1 MRCKV
6 SNTRLPCPESLRL
19 RPERPHFGKP
29 TYHHPHARVPQAMN
43 EPDEP
48 AGGAAAAA
56 KKKKNKKTEK
66 KPLSGADN
74 APLRRRIALAQSRA
88 PRASRDAAQSE
99 DWAQAL
105 IAACTVAPAGA
116 PTAVPRTYH
125 TAGPWLPSVSTG
137 CARVEPVTQSTTP
150 TPGARQLERHAMT
163 GFRHRTDFMD
173 ECIEQPGT
181 PPRKQPKMLHAM
193 PAARSAPGSASGAPP
208 SQAGEAGL
216 AQATRTTACLM
227 LQAGSRHSLASV
239 DECQPRFLP
248 PTPAPH
254 GTPLPLGGSFQPVH
268 GQACWPHSDESQAMP
283 GQPRQEE
290 RFQPRPH
297 AAHRGQA
304 MPTLHGPLMHQAAHA
319 PAASITYGATTSSLS
334 GRGDRAPPP
343 KRQDYAL
350 WVKVNINTSGLLDE
364 ALDSV

>member
-1 MRCKV
+1 MLCKV
-6 SNTRLPCPESLRL
+6 VKRKRSRGR
-19 RPERPHFGKP
+19 R
-29 TYHHPHARVPQAMN
+29 AMD
-43 EPDEP
+43 EPAEPAGNAAAKQMVDEP
-48 AGGAAAAA
+48 AGGAA
-56 KKKKNKKTEK
+56 KKKKKKK
-66 KPLSGADN
+66 KQKPLAGADN
-74 APLRRRIALAQSRA
+74 APLRRRIALARGGARA
-88 PRASRDAAQSE
+88 TSSDAAHSE
-99 DWAQAL
+99 DWVHAFV
-105 IAACTVAPAGA
+105 AACTVAPAGA
-116 PTAVPRTYH
+116 PPAAVPPTH
-125 TAGPWLPSVSTG
+125 AGSGPWLSGAPTV
-137 CARVEPVTQSTTP
+137 RDWDEPLTQATRALNRA
-150 TPGARQLERHAMT
+150 GQLGRRAVGGFQNHA
-163 GFRHRTDFMD
+163 DFMD
-173 ECIEQPGT
+173 ECTEQPGR
-181 PPRKQPKMLHAM
+181 PPSRPPKMLHAM